1 MGLKETISQDIKTAM
16 KAKDKIRLE
25 TVRSIKKAI
34 LEKEVSIRPSG
45 RELLTEEEELA
56 LLSQLAKQRRD
67 SISQYQSAGRMDL
80 AEKET
85 QELDIIATYLPA
97 ALSAEELDAEIDNIL
112 SELYATSPKDR
123 GKVMQ
128 AAMKK
133 FKGRVDG
140 SAVQQLVKDKLTK
153 L

>member
-56 LLSQLAKQRRD
+56 LHSQLAKQRRD

-97 ALSAEELDAEIDNIL
+97 ALSAEELDAEIENIL
-112 SELYATSPKDR
+112 SELNATSPKDM

-133 FKGRVDG
+133 FKARVDG
-140 SAVQQLVKDKLTK
+140 SAVQQLVKNKLTK